1 MTQQDLVITTEDIQT
16 VLRSDPNMALRV
28 QNQALMRKLA
38 ETQAEVDRLTR
49 ELEDSRIEA
58 AKQELA
64 SHIKPFSAGM
74 LKGGKNKKG
83 G

>member
-1 MTQQDLVITTEDIQT
+1 MTQQDLVITTEDIQS
-16 VLRSDPNMALRV
+16 VLRADPNMALRV
-28 QNQALMRKLA
+28 QNQALMRKLG